1 MATDWN
7 CLFHRSLRAY
17 IFCNCFSQLL
27 KTKHSNLAICFAIGN
42 VMSPIIS
49 INSFVIFSRCWL
61 SHHSRFVTE
70 LVCFKRK
77 DKLKILRQFYTIDCP
92 VKGQYSKFSII
103 WHFSKWLKTF
113 AILRAFWLK
122 GWQTR
127 SQVRLFILGPT
138 CQTISLW
145 RVNWIWQQNNPMIKK
160 FLFIFR
166 NLGWSCWIH
175 FPFGC
180 SVLVADFLFETF
192 FSFCLPFR
200 LRSM

>member
-49 INSFVIFSRCWL
+49 INSFDIFSRCWL

-103 WHFSKWLKTF
+103 SGILANGF
-113 AILRAFWLK
+113 AGILVERLTNKVAGPLVYTRANMSNNLPVE
-122 GWQTR
+122 
-127 SQVRLFILGPT
+127 SQLNLTTEQSHDQKV
-138 CQTISLW
+138 SLH
-145 RVNWIWQQNNPMIKK
+145 I
-160 FLFIFR
+160 
-166 NLGWSCWIH
+166 
-175 FPFGC
+175 
-180 SVLVADFLFETF
+180 
-192 FSFCLPFR
+192 
-200 LRSM
+200 

>member
-103 WHFSKWLKTF
+103 SGILANGF
-113 AILRAFWLK
+113 AGILVERLTNKVAGPLVYTRANMSNNLPVE
-122 GWQTR
+122 
-127 SQVRLFILGPT
+127 SQLNLTTEQSHDQKV
-138 CQTISLW
+138 SLH
-145 RVNWIWQQNNPMIKK
+145 I
-160 FLFIFR
+160 
-166 NLGWSCWIH
+166 
-175 FPFGC
+175 
-180 SVLVADFLFETF
+180 
-192 FSFCLPFR
+192 
-200 LRSM
+200 

>member
-7 CLFHRSLRAY
+7 CLLHRSLRAY

-103 WHFSKWLKTF
+103 SGILANGF
-113 AILRAFWLK
+113 AGILVERLTNKVAGPLVYTRANMSNNLPEE
-122 GWQTR
+122 
-127 SQVRLFILGPT
+127 SQLNLTTEQSHDQKV
-138 CQTISLW
+138 SLH
-145 RVNWIWQQNNPMIKK
+145 I
-160 FLFIFR
+160 
-166 NLGWSCWIH
+166 
-175 FPFGC
+175 
-180 SVLVADFLFETF
+180 
-192 FSFCLPFR
+192 
-200 LRSM
+200 